1 MGGYGLLCLGEG
13 DMLGEMSD
21 ELMAHYRCG
30 HIGLGSLTLLYLM
43 GSYR

>member
-1 MGGYGLLCLGEG
+1 MGGYGFLCLGEG

-21 ELMAHYRCG
+21 ELIAHYIHG
-30 HIGLGSLTLLYLM
+30 HIGLGFSTLLYLM